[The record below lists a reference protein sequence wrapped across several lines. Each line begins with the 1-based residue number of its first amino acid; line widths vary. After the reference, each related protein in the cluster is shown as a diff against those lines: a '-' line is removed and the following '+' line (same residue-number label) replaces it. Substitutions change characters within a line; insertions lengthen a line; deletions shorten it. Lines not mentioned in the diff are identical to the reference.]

1 MWTTQEAT
9 EDPHGAIMARGGR
22 ALEMPGC
29 PGGGT
34 ALQPARKLEQARGAD
49 TLGRRLNGS
58 ISKKI

>member
-1 MWTTQEAT
+1 MWTTQEDT

-34 ALQPARKLEQARGAD
+34 ALQPARKLEQAREAD
-49 TLGRRLNGS
+49 TLG
-58 ISKKI
+58 